1 MKALPGLATSI
12 LLMLIALPVADGL
25 GRLVLRLT
33 GVEGG
38 SSPISGVL
46 VAILLG
52 LLARN
57 LLPLPERLDAG
68 IKLATTTV
76 LRLGIV
82 LVGIKLS
89 FFDLLV
95 LGAVGI
101 PVVVTAIVTALI
113 SVHWLAA
120 RLGLSQRLGTLIAA
134 GTSICGITA
143 IVSTAPAIEANEQE
157 VAYAVANV
165 ALFGL
170 LGMLTYPY
178 LAHAVFSTPE
188 QVGLFLG
195 TAVHDTSQVIGSA
208 LTYKEVY
215 GADQALKVAT
225 VTKLTRNLFLALVVP
240 FLAWM
245 HARRQQRPGQ
255 RIDFKKLLP
264 TFVLG
269 FVAMALLR
277 TVGDAMWGDAATWKV
292 VTHQIGDVWGSK
304 YCLGTALA
312 GVGLSTRFAVF
323 RGVGLKPFLVGFF
336 AAALVG
342 LTSMTL
348 TLFLGRAL

>member
-25 GRLVLRLT
+25 GRLVLGLM

-57 LLPLPERLDAG
+57 LLPLPARLDAG

-101 PVVVTAIVTALI
+101 PVVVTAIVTALV

-225 VTKLTRNLFLALVVP
+225 VTKLTRNLFLAVVVP

-255 RIDFKKLLP
+255 KIDFKKLLP

-277 TVGDAMWGDAATWKV
+277 TIGDATWGDGATWKA

-312 GVGLSTRFAVF
+312 GVGLSTRFSVF

-348 TLFLGRAL
+348 TLLLGRAL

>member
-1 MKALPGLATSI
+1 MKVLPGLATSI
-12 LLMLIALPVADGL
+12 VLMLIALPLADGL
-25 GRLVLRLT
+25 GRLVLGLA

-38 SSPISGVL
+38 NSPISGVL

-57 LLPLPERLDAG
+57 LLPLPARLDAG

-113 SVHWLAA
+113 SVRWLTA
-120 RLGLSQRLGTLIAA
+120 RLGLTERLGTLIAA

-143 IVSTAPAIEANEQE
+143 IVSTAPAIEADEQE

-208 LTYKEVY
+208 LTYREVY

-225 VTKLTRNLFLALVVP
+225 VTKLTRNLFLAVVVP
-240 FLAWM
+240 YLAWT
-245 HARRQQRPGQ
+245 HARRGQ
-255 RIDFKKLLP
+255 KIDFKKLLP

-269 FVAMALLR
+269 FVAMALVR
-277 TVGDAMWGDAATWKV
+277 TAGDAVWGDTATWKA

-312 GVGLSTRFAVF
+312 GVGLSTRFSVF
-323 RGVGLKPFLVGFF
+323 RGVGARPFLVGFF

-348 TLFLGRAL
+348 TLLLGRAL